1 MDSANGKRLVASGA
15 GHGAGRRQP
24 VELKPQSVELPF
36 VCPWSGRG
44 GSTAPGPYVGDGAPV
59 GDGALG
65 RYPRARDALADASSW
80 NRAQGRAW
88 KTGHTGVEVYGLATG
103 PRATPVGLLVAS
115 ESPSKCAHRGAPS
128 PKGRGRQLWRGASQ
142 QVWGKGT
149 PFLPRA
155 SPLSTDVSW
164 AVGTPRLSGGPA
176 WPRGDSC
183 SCFTPL
189 KGAGDRRDRAVSPRD
204 RGSRGWPTPS
214 YPGGGAQ
221 DYKGVQ
227 TATPPSSGQ
236 SPTGQAAS
244 LNPPTRTAGTKPGEA
259 PDPYP
264 ASWGP

>member
-1 MDSANGKRLVASGA
+1 MACCFA
-15 GHGAGRRQP
+15 RRQSQ
-24 VELKPQSVELPF
+24 VCRLPDEPALRPSPR
-36 VCPWSGRG
+36 C
-44 GSTAPGPYVGDGAPV
+44 APGPYVGDGAPV

-103 PRATPVGLLVAS
+103 PGPPGWGSWWPASLPPNAHTEGPPALKGEEGNCGGELLSRFGERAP
-115 ESPSKCAHRGAPS
+115 
-128 PKGRGRQLWRGASQ
+128 
-142 QVWGKGT
+142 
-149 PFLPRA
+149 PFLLRA

-189 KGAGDRRDRAVSPRD
+189 KGAGEGRDRAVSPWD

-227 TATPPSSGQ
+227 TTTPPSSGQ
-236 SPTGQAAS
+236 SPTGQAAP